1 MAIKFSAGDTV
12 RDAAADGAGHK
23 LPALFR
29 LLSYELMNQ
38 LPKDYWLSS
47 RGMCSHNLRPGY
59 LHPCAVGEYRV

>member
-47 RGMCSHNLRPGY
+47 RGMCSQ
-59 LHPCAVGEYRV
+59 